1 MESLLRWTGRLAGLA
16 GVVICVAAILGRL
29 SGSYIVAGFQVGTLL
44 LAGIAAML
52 VGCLGYLTLLV
63 ERSREWWAHFMLGG
77 WVGRH
82 RMGESLLKFTVIL
95 LSTVNASVWEFYTE
109 SRLMALVWIAVAIAF
124 AYWMADDLRR
134 RGFAL

>member
-52 VGCLGYLTLLV
+52 VGCLVYLTLLV
-63 ERSREWWAHFMLGG
+63 ERS
-77 WVGRH
+77 
-82 RMGESLLKFTVIL
+82 GE
-95 LSTVNASVWEFYTE
+95 
-109 SRLMALVWIAVAIAF
+109 
-124 AYWMADDLRR
+124 
-134 RGFAL
+134 